1 MCTTAAGAKVLDAGP
16 FHPGSMAR
24 GRLKGAVW
32 PADSSSVNHSGSWIF
47 PDGAD
52 RARMVELDVALRPVR
67 RAVFLVLGIC
77 LLSSGP
83 WLGWWTLVPLVAAA
97 VGFQAADRYLDRLR
111 RPEYALLAAWLASEL
126 IMAAAIALSG
136 GPEVPTTAWLA
147 IPVLTLGARFSNR
160 GIAFGVAVAI
170 ALLVIVELGVDAGAV
185 LHDPPLLTA
194 PLALIVSVAMFQ
206 TVLMRSEIRLRSE
219 VVVDSMTGM
228 FNRRALERRVDE
240 LEQQAR
246 LTGQPAAVIVADI
259 DHFKRINDSG
269 GHAIGDALL
278 VELGASLRRSLR
290 AFDLCYRTGGEEFVV
305 LLPGADV
312 EQATRVAEQLRRA
325 AASVSNGAW
334 SLTMSF
340 GVAASSPGRF
350 FHYETVF
357 ARADSALYEAKRL
370 GRNRVCAAPEDELA
384 LLELDAS
391 LALA

>member
-1 MCTTAAGAKVLDAGP
+1 M
-16 FHPGSMAR
+16 H
-24 GRLKGAVW
+24 
-32 PADSSSVNHSGSWIF
+32 HSGSWIF

-52 RARMVELDVALRPVR
+52 RARMVELDEQLRPVR
-67 RAVFLVLGIC
+67 RAVFLVIGLC
-77 LLSSGP
+77 LVTSGP

-97 VGFQAADRYLDRLR
+97 VGFQVADRYLDRFR
-111 RPEYALLAAWLASEL
+111 RPEYALLAAWVASEL

-170 ALLVIVELGVDAGAV
+170 ALLVIVEFGVNAGAV
-185 LHDPPLLTA
+185 LRDPPLLTA

-246 LTGQPAAVIVADI
+246 LTGQAAAVIVADI
-259 DHFKRINDSG
+259 DHFKRINDSA
-269 GHAIGDALL
+269 GHAIGDVLL
-278 VELGASLRRSLR
+278 VELSAALRRSLR

-312 EQATRVAEQLRRA
+312 EQAARVAEQLRRA

-350 FHYETVF
+350 FRYETVF
-357 ARADSALYEAKRL
+357 ERADSALYEAKRL
-370 GRNRVCAAPEDELA
+370 GRNRVCAASTDELGVRKR
-384 LLELDAS
+384 DAA

>member
-1 MCTTAAGAKVLDAGP
+1 
-16 FHPGSMAR
+16 
-24 GRLKGAVW
+24 
-32 PADSSSVNHSGSWIF
+32 
-47 PDGAD
+47 
-52 RARMVELDVALRPVR
+52 MVELDEYLRPVR
-67 RAVFLVLGIC
+67 RAVFVVIGIC
-77 LLSSGP
+77 LATSGP

-97 VGFQAADRYLDRLR
+97 VGFQAADRYLDRFR
-111 RPEYALLAAWLASEL
+111 RPEYALLAAWVVSEL

-136 GPEVPTTAWLA
+136 GPEVPTTSWLA

-170 ALLVIVELGVDAGAV
+170 ALLLIVEFGVDAGAV
-185 LHDPPLLTA
+185 LRDPPLLTA

-259 DHFKRINDSG
+259 DHFKRINDSA
-269 GHAIGDALL
+269 GHAVGDTLL

-312 EQATRVAEQLRRA
+312 EQAARVAEQLRRA
-325 AASVSNGAW
+325 AAKVSNGAW

-350 FHYETVF
+350 FRYETIF
-357 ARADSALYEAKRL
+357 ARADAALYEAKRL
-370 GRNRVCAAPEDELA
+370 GRNRVCAAADDELA
-384 LLELDAS
+384 APELGARLV
-391 LALA
+391 LA